1 MSLDRKVIVML
12 LQNGKSQQEI
22 AVQVGTTQPHVSNWL
37 NGTRFPNS
45 QNLNKLANVLNI
57 TPQELAVRL
66 SEIAHMV

>member
-57 TPQELAVRL
+57 TPQELAVKL

>member
-45 QNLNKLANVLNI
+45 QNLNKLAYVLNI

>member
-45 QNLNKLANVLNI
+45 QNLNKLANLNSI
-57 TPQELAVRL
+57 RL
-66 SEIAHMV
+66 IL